1 MKNILLII
9 FGALLIFFIFLNPFF
24 IVSQTQQVVL
34 TQLGKPIK
42 TIYEPGLYFMIPILQ
57 ETRFFDNRI
66 LDYDAASAEILT
78 KDKKN
83 LLVDNYAKWRI
94 IDPLKLMITVK
105 DEVGAQARLDDIIY
119 SELRI
124 ELGRHSLHE
133 VLSETRGELMETVT
147 KKTNEKFTDYGIE
160 VRDVRIKRA
169 DLPPENAKAIYGR
182 MRAERERIAMQYRS
196 EGQEEATKIRAETD
210 KEKVILLAEAYK
222 EEQKIK
228 GEGDAL
234 SIKIYADAFQSDPEF
249 YTFVRSLEAYKKSL
263 KDKTTVILSPE
274 SEFLKYL
281 RTPK

>member
-9 FGALLIFFIFLNPFF
+9 IGALLIFFMFLNPLF
-24 IVSQTQQVVL
+24 IVRQTEQVVL
-34 TQLGKPIK
+34 TQLGKPID
-42 TIYEPGLYFMIPILQ
+42 TIYEPGLYFRIPMLQ
-57 ETRFFDNRI
+57 ETRFFDKRL

-105 DEVGAQARLDDIIY
+105 DETGAQARLDDIIY

-124 ELGRHSLHE
+124 ELGRHTLHE
-133 VLSETRGELMETVT
+133 VLSETRGDIMETVT
-147 KKTNEKFTDYGIE
+147 KRTNEKFGDYGIE

-169 DLPPENAKAIYGR
+169 DLPHENAKAIYGR
-182 MRAERERIAMQYRS
+182 MQAERERIAMQYRS

-210 KEKVILLAEAYK
+210 REKVILLAEAYR
-222 EEQKIK
+222 EEQRTK
-228 GEGDAL
+228 GEGDA
-234 SIKIYADAFQSDPEF
+234 SAIKIYADAVQSDPEF
-249 YTFVRSLEAYKKSL
+249 YTFTRSLDAYKKSL

-274 SEFLKYL
+274 SEFLRYMK
-281 RTPK
+281 

>member
-9 FGALLIFFIFLNPFF
+9 FGALLIFFILLNPFF

-42 TIYEPGLYFMIPILQ
+42 TIYEPGLYFMVPILQ
-57 ETRFFDNRI
+57 ETRFFDKRI

-105 DEVGAQARLDDIIY
+105 DEIGAQARLDDIIY

-133 VLSETRGELMETVT
+133 VLSETRGEIMETVT
-147 KKTNEKFTDYGIE
+147 KRTNEKFTDYGIE

-182 MRAERERIAMQYRS
+182 MKAERERIAMQYRS

-234 SIKIYADAFQSDPEF
+234 SIKIYADAVQSDPEF

-281 RTPK
+281 RTTR

>member
-24 IVSQTQQVVL
+24 IVMQTEQVVL
-34 TQLGKPIK
+34 TQLGRPIK
-42 TIYEPGLYFMIPILQ
+42 TIYEPGLYFMVPILQ
-57 ETRFFDNRI
+57 QTRFFDKRI

-105 DEVGAQARLDDIIY
+105 DEIGAQARLDDIIY

-133 VLSETRGELMETVT
+133 VLSETRGEIMEMVT
-147 KKTNEKFTDYGIE
+147 KRTNEKFTDYGIE

-182 MRAERERIAMQYRS
+182 MKAERERIAMQYRS

-222 EEQKIK
+222 EEQKTK

-234 SIKIYADAFQSDPEF
+234 SIKIYADAVQSDPEF

-274 SEFLKYL
+274 SEFLKYF

>member
-9 FGALLIFFIFLNPFF
+9 IGALLIFFMFLNPFF
-24 IVSQTQQVVL
+24 IVRQTEQVVL
-34 TQLGKPIK
+34 TQLGRPIE
-42 TIYEPGLYFMIPILQ
+42 TIYEPGLYFRVPMLQ
-57 ETRFFDNRI
+57 ETRFFDKRI

-105 DEVGAQARLDDIIY
+105 DETGAQARLDDIIY

-124 ELGRHSLHE
+124 ELGRHTLHE
-133 VLSETRGELMETVT
+133 VLSETRGEIMETVT
-147 KKTNEKFTDYGIE
+147 KRTNEKFTDYGIE

-182 MRAERERIAMQYRS
+182 MQAERDRIAKQYRS

-210 KEKVILLAEAYK
+210 REKVILLAEAYK

-228 GEGDAL
+228 GEGEAAA
-234 SIKIYADAFQSDPEF
+234 IKIYADAVQSDPEF
-249 YTFVRSLEAYKKSL
+249 YAFVRSLDAYKKSL
-263 KDKTTVILSPE
+263 RDKTTVILSPD
-274 SEFLKYL
+274 SEFLRYL
-281 RTPK
+281 K